1 MLRLWGHR
9 GLRGCM
15 SHAKSVFFFFLE
27 SERRMKC
34 DMLCLRWLE
43 IDGVQ
48 AKVEIVGLGH
58 VFRVRT
64 DEFI

>member
-1 MLRLWGHR
+1 
-9 GLRGCM
+9 M

-58 VFRVRT
+58 VFWVRT